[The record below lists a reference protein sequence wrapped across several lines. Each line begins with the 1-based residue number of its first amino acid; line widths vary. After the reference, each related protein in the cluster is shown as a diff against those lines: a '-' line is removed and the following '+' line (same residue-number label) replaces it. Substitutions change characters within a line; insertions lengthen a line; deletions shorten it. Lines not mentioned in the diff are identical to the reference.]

1 MLERRRFEQRA
12 RRARL
17 GGLVSAVPALK
28 EIAEPLSPPALL
40 RQRPYRQ
47 LSLLAFFS
55 RIAQNALN
63 LGLVLLVL
71 DATGKAFFTSLLVL
85 ALVLPMMI
93 AGIVAGVAADA
104 IPRRLIVALGNV
116 APRGRLRGF
125 HRRGW
130 GRSLSLR
137 RRCPVGALRPVCRN
151 GRGGHPAPAIVTRGE
166 LARANAIGQ
175 AVGGAAQI
183 AGFAVL
189 TPVVLRVFE
198 RADVLFGIA
207 AGLFLIA
214 AVEAVRIGPVART
227 RKEPGEPPSTEPE
240 PDPGAAVVGDE
251 AVAVPPSSDGGSWWQ
266 AGWRAMRRDPAVFK
280 AAVELTLITMML
292 IIMGGLIPTY
302 IRDVLELPFEI
313 GALVLTPA
321 AIGVIL
327 GLRVAGPLA
336 HRLPHGLLSS
346 VGFAGFTGLL
356 LALAFVNE
364 EASFLGGYG
373 AFAWLNDVNLGNFD
387 GGALLAMALVLPL
400 GFAYAIV
407 SVAAQT
413 VVNERVPLTLQGR
426 VVATQGAMAALAASL
441 PVLGAGAL
449 GDWLGC
455 SPLWRFWPSVSPPP
469 PSSTCAREP
478 GAPCR
483 PSSRPP
489 IIEPIQPDASGFGG
503 GTCVR

>member
-1 MLERRRFEQRA
+1 M
-12 RRARL
+12 
-17 GGLVSAVPALK
+17 SATPAW
-28 EIAEPLSPPALL
+28 EEVAEPSQPPALL
-40 RQRPYRQ
+40 QQIQFRR
-47 LSLLAFFS
+47 LSYS
-55 RIAQNALN
+55 RFLSRVPQNALN
-63 LGLVLLVL
+63 LALVLLVL

-85 ALVLPMMI
+85 ALVVPMMI

-116 APRGRLRGF
+116 GRAAVCVGFIVQPGGDGTLYVVAVLLAVFAPFVAAAEGSILP
-125 HRRGW
+125 
-130 GRSLSLR
+130 S
-137 RRCPVGALRPVCRN
+137 
-151 GRGGHPAPAIVTRGE
+151 IVTRGE

-183 AGFAVL
+183 VGFAVL

-207 AGLFLIA
+207 AAFFVIA

-227 RKEPGEPPSTEPE
+227 REEADVFVPADPSGLAVI
-240 PDPGAAVVGDE
+240 PDPADPASQEGAA
-251 AVAVPPSSDGGSWWQ
+251 WWQ

-280 AAVELTLITMML
+280 AAIELTLITMML
-292 IIMGGLIPTY
+292 IILGGLIPTY

-321 AIGVIL
+321 GIGLVV

-336 HRLPHGLLSS
+336 HRVPHGLLSS
-346 VGFAGFTGLL
+346 FGFTLFTGLL

-364 EASFLGGYG
+364 EASFLAGYG
-373 AFAWLNDVNLGNFD
+373 AFAWLNDVSLGDFD
-387 GGALLAMALVLPL
+387 GGALLAMAVVLPL
-400 GFAYAIV
+400 GFAFAIV

-413 VVNERVPLTLQGR
+413 VLNDRVPLALQGR

-449 GDWLGC
+449 GDWLGVQ
-455 SPLWRFWPSVSPPP
+455 PVMAILAVSIAAATVINLR
-469 PSSTCAREP
+469 S
-478 GAPCR
+478 
-483 PSSRPP
+483 
-489 IIEPIQPDASGFGG
+489 
-503 GTCVR
+503 

>member
-1 MLERRRFEQRA
+1 MS
-12 RRARL
+12 
-17 GGLVSAVPALK
+17 VTPAW
-28 EIAEPLSPPALL
+28 EEVAEPSQPPALL
-40 RQRPYRQ
+40 QQ
-47 LSLLAFFS
+47 LQFRRLSYS
-55 RIAQNALN
+55 RFLSRVPQNALN
-63 LGLVLLVL
+63 LALVLLVL

-85 ALVLPMMI
+85 ALVVPMMI

-116 APRGRLRGF
+116 GRAAVCVGFIVQPGGDGTLYVIAVLLAVFAPFVAAAEGSILP
-125 HRRGW
+125 
-130 GRSLSLR
+130 S
-137 RRCPVGALRPVCRN
+137 
-151 GRGGHPAPAIVTRGE
+151 IVTRGE

-183 AGFAVL
+183 VGFAVL

-207 AGLFLIA
+207 AAFFVIA

-227 RKEPGEPPSTEPE
+227 REEADVFAP
-240 PDPGAAVVGDE
+240 PDPSGLAVIPDPAGPASQEGA
-251 AVAVPPSSDGGSWWQ
+251 SWWQ

-280 AAVELTLITMML
+280 AAIELTLITMML
-292 IIMGGLIPTY
+292 IILGGLIPTY

-321 AIGVIL
+321 GIGLVV

-336 HRLPHGLLSS
+336 HRVPHGLLSS
-346 VGFAGFTGLL
+346 VGFTLFTGLL

-364 EASFLGGYG
+364 EASFLAGYG
-373 AFAWLNDVNLGNFD
+373 AFAWLNDVSLGDFD
-387 GGALLAMALVLPL
+387 GGALLAIALVLPL
-400 GFAYAIV
+400 GFAFAIV

-413 VVNERVPLTLQGR
+413 VLNDRVPLALQGR

-449 GDWLGC
+449 GDWLGVQ
-455 SPLWRFWPSVSPPP
+455 PVMAILAVSIAAATVINLR
-469 PSSTCAREP
+469 S
-478 GAPCR
+478 
-483 PSSRPP
+483 
-489 IIEPIQPDASGFGG
+489 
-503 GTCVR
+503 

>member
-1 MLERRRFEQRA
+1 MSGA
-12 RRARL
+12 
-17 GGLVSAVPALK
+17 PAWG
-28 EIAEPLSPPALL
+28 ASPPALL
-40 RQRPYRQ
+40 QQRPFRR
-47 LSLLAFFS
+47 LSTSRFFAGVS
-55 RIAQNALN
+55 QNALN

-85 ALVLPMMI
+85 SLVVPAMI

-104 IPRRLIVALGNV
+104 LPRRLIVALGNAARAAVCVGFIVEADGAGSLYAV
-116 APRGRLRGF
+116 AVLLAVF
-125 HRRGW
+125 TQFV
-130 GRSLSLR
+130 SAAE
-137 RRCPVGALRPVCRN
+137 GAIL
-151 GRGGHPAPAIVTRGE
+151 PAIVTRAE

-207 AGLFLIA
+207 AGLFLVAGVA
-214 AVEAVRIGPVART
+214 ALRIGPVPRT
-227 RKEPGEPPSTEPE
+227 REPAAEPE
-240 PDPGAAVVGDE
+240 PEAEPEPAAPVVGAAPDADSDAG
-251 AVAVPPSSDGGSWWQ
+251 APPAPERVSWWQ
-266 AGWRAMRRDPAVFK
+266 AGWRAMRGDPVVFK

-292 IIMGGLIPTY
+292 IILGGLIPTY

-321 AIGVIL
+321 AAGVIV

-346 VGFAGFTGLL
+346 VGFAAFTALL

-364 EASFLGGYG
+364 EATFLSGYG
-373 AFAWLNDVNLGNFD
+373 AFAWLDDVSLGNFD
-387 GGALLAMALVLPL
+387 GGALLALALALPL

-413 VVNERVPLTLQGR
+413 VLNERVPLALQGR
-426 VVATQGAMAALAASL
+426 VAATQGAMAALAASL

-449 GDWLGC
+449 GDWLGVQ
-455 SPLWRFWPSVSPPP
+455 PVMAILAVSIAAAAVVNLR
-469 PSSTCAREP
+469 S
-478 GAPCR
+478 
-483 PSSRPP
+483 
-489 IIEPIQPDASGFGG
+489 
-503 GTCVR
+503 

>member
-1 MLERRRFEQRA
+1 
-12 RRARL
+12 
-17 GGLVSAVPALK
+17 
-28 EIAEPLSPPALL
+28 
-40 RQRPYRQ
+40 
-47 LSLLAFFS
+47 
-55 RIAQNALN
+55 
-63 LGLVLLVL
+63 
-71 DATGKAFFTSLLVL
+71 
-85 ALVLPMMI
+85 MMI

-104 IPRRLIVALGNV
+104 IPRRLIVALGNIARAAVCVGFIVEAGGAPSLYVV
-116 APRGRLRGF
+116 AVLLALFAPF
-125 HRRGW
+125 
-130 GRSLSLR
+130 
-137 RRCPVGALRPVCRN
+137 VATAEGAIL
-151 GRGGHPAPAIVTRGE
+151 PAIVTRGE

-227 RKEPGEPPSTEPE
+227 REEPGEPPSTEPE

-302 IRDVLELPFEI
+302 IRDILELPFEI

-449 GDWLGC
+449 GDWLGVQ
-455 SPLWRFWPSVSPPP
+455 PVMAILAVSIAAATVINLR
-469 PSSTCAREP
+469 S
-478 GAPCR
+478 
-483 PSSRPP
+483 
-489 IIEPIQPDASGFGG
+489 
-503 GTCVR
+503 